1 MLVADEKT
9 EKMEEKSLGEMVFAA
24 ERITR
29 RRMKNGKIEY
39 LVKWKGWSPKY
50 STWEPEENILDPR
63 LIQIFKEK
71 PESNG
76 LKRGPKP
83 KERQKQIQ
91 ESGSSGSDVSSDDED
106 EENREKPFLRKSKR
120 KKRKKKKN
128 KDEAPAFLIQTASG
142 RTPKATLR
150 YVAENT
156 EPPAKKTKETCGIK
170 KVTLKNNQET
180 EKPDNERTS
189 KKMIDTDDH
198 KQTKFKIEK
207 QDLKKVPEFNLSDEN
222 LTPPVL
228 EPVYPDVKSEED
240 ESGDNDDVEDADD
253 DSEYEYEETYTL
265 TEWFPP
271 DFWRSKL
278 ESAKQ
283 MSITTS
289 VNNDHVNI
297 ANHDDEDEQDEY
309 YYHLLKSKITAAQ
322 NVVVTDVTVNNS
334 TITFKEGPSED
345 FFSITENEKT

>member
-120 KKRKKKKN
+120 KKRKKKKD
-128 KDEAPAFLIQTASG
+128 KDETPAFLIQTASG

-189 KKMIDTDDH
+189 KKMTDADDH
-198 KQTKFKIEK
+198 KQTKFKIVK

-228 EPVYPDVKSEED
+228 EPFILMLRVKKMSQETMMMLRMLMMIQNMSMKKHIHLQNGFLQI
-240 ESGDNDDVEDADD
+240 SGDQ
-253 DSEYEYEETYTL
+253 SWSQL
-265 TEWFPP
+265 S
-271 DFWRSKL
+271 RCQSQL
-278 ESAKQ
+278 Q
-283 MSITTS
+283 
-289 VNNDHVNI
+289 
-297 ANHDDEDEQDEY
+297 
-309 YYHLLKSKITAAQ
+309 
-322 NVVVTDVTVNNS
+322 
-334 TITFKEGPSED
+334 
-345 FFSITENEKT
+345 

>member
-1 MLVADEKT
+1 MQ
-9 EKMEEKSLGEMVFAA
+9 
-24 ERITR
+24 I
-29 RRMKNGKIEY
+29 
-39 LVKWKGWSPKY
+39 
-50 STWEPEENILDPR
+50 NILCLP
-63 LIQIFKEK
+63 
-71 PESNG
+71 SNCN
-76 LKRGPKP
+76 
-83 KERQKQIQ
+83 II
-91 ESGSSGSDVSSDDED
+91 
-106 EENREKPFLRKSKR
+106 N
-120 KKRKKKKN
+120 
-128 KDEAPAFLIQTASG
+128 I
-142 RTPKATLR
+142 R

-170 KVTLKNNQET
+170 KVTLKHNQET
-180 EKPDNERTS
+180 EKPDNELTS
-189 KKMIDTDDH
+189 KKMIDADDH
-198 KQTKFKIEK
+198 KQTKFKIVK

-228 EPVYPDVKSEED
+228 EPVYPDVKVSIFQTCVPAYDMYFHKLKSKSIAINPNICTLVNYKSRSGTLTVLPLAVITDLMKQRIKQNILQSEED
-240 ESGDNDDVEDADD
+240 ESGDNDDIEDADD

-289 VNNDHVNI
+289 VNDNHVNI

-334 TITFKEGPSED
+334 TITFKV
-345 FFSITENEKT
+345 FNVNFI